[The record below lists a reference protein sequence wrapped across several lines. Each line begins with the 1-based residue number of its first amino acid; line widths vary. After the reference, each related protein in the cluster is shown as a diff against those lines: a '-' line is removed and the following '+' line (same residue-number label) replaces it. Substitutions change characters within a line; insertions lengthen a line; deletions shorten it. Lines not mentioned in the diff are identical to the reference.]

1 MAVKQKFTYLADG
14 HVDIEAWLQKISQK
28 YGLTSMTP
36 IATATE
42 FARLNGKGL
51 TTFYGQPCIEQS
63 LEIAEILLA
72 MQLDEETIIAAI
84 IYCPLLSNQLD
95 KEILQKNFADNIL
108 KLVFGAQQMNI
119 LDQLASSINISRN
132 QIQIDRLRKTFLAMV
147 SDIRVVLIKLA
158 ERTCIMRGIR
168 YINSRERKRI
178 AEETMNV
185 YAPLANRLGLGQVK
199 WELEDISFHYTHPES
214 YKAIAKF
221 LAERRVDRESHITE
235 IIALLKNALTNA
247 NIHAKVTGRAK
258 HIYSIFLKTQRKHVD
273 YKNIYDVS
281 AVRILVSTLDECYS
295 ALSIAHSLFE
305 HIPAEFDDYISKPKP
320 NGYRSIHTA
329 VRGPNNKNLEIQI
342 RTSEMHDKAEYGV
355 AAHWLYKEN
364 KTQPNS
370 YETKITSLR
379 QLLEWH
385 KDLARKETLPQ
396 QSLTEI
402 EDRIY
407 VFTPQNE
414 IIDLPRGA
422 TPLDYAYHI
431 HSEVGHHCRGAKING
446 HIVPLIHELK
456 TGNKVEIITS
466 PNATPSRDWLNKDFG
481 YVTTS
486 RARAKI
492 AHWFKQFE
500 YEKYVEIGK
509 TNLERELLKAHMP
522 QPNYEKLAALLHYKT
537 ELAFFAAYGH
547 GNIRL
552 NQVLQALKAPL
563 TGPVETPAISE
574 HASLNP
580 NTHGLHVAGMDR
592 LLTRIAF
599 CCKPLPG
606 DSVIGFITQGRGVT
620 VHRTQCNNIINLIKH
635 NDHRL
640 LAVDWSQK
648 PSVYYADINIQAYS
662 QADLLKEISV
672 LITHDKMQL
681 IQLNTTTNRKT
692 NVMLITLTLQINH
705 AAQLNHF
712 MTHLKQL
719 PSVIEV
725 TRSHS

>member
-342 RTSEMHDKAEYGV
+342 RTSEMHDKAEYFI
-355 AAHWLYKEN
+355 AA
-364 KTQPNS
+364 
-370 YETKITSLR
+370 
-379 QLLEWH
+379 
-385 KDLARKETLPQ
+385 
-396 QSLTEI
+396 
-402 EDRIY
+402 
-407 VFTPQNE
+407 
-414 IIDLPRGA
+414 
-422 TPLDYAYHI
+422 
-431 HSEVGHHCRGAKING
+431 
-446 HIVPLIHELK
+446 
-456 TGNKVEIITS
+456 
-466 PNATPSRDWLNKDFG
+466 
-481 YVTTS
+481 
-486 RARAKI
+486 I
-492 AHWFKQFE
+492 A
-500 YEKYVEIGK
+500 
-509 TNLERELLKAHMP
+509 
-522 QPNYEKLAALLHYKT
+522 
-537 ELAFFAAYGH
+537 
-547 GNIRL
+547 
-552 NQVLQALKAPL
+552 
-563 TGPVETPAISE
+563 
-574 HASLNP
+574 
-580 NTHGLHVAGMDR
+580 
-592 LLTRIAF
+592 
-599 CCKPLPG
+599 
-606 DSVIGFITQGRGVT
+606 
-620 VHRTQCNNIINLIKH
+620 
-635 NDHRL
+635 
-640 LAVDWSQK
+640 
-648 PSVYYADINIQAYS
+648 
-662 QADLLKEISV
+662 
-672 LITHDKMQL
+672 
-681 IQLNTTTNRKT
+681 
-692 NVMLITLTLQINH
+692 
-705 AAQLNHF
+705 
-712 MTHLKQL
+712 
-719 PSVIEV
+719 
-725 TRSHS
+725 